1 VEADVSDGLRA
12 RARAL
17 AAPAGILALG
27 LYLTAPLLGCLDE
40 CFVDLGAVHGEK
52 TGEFELAD
60 TRLLAWILAWV
71 QHSLT
76 DDPASLYDTNAFHP
90 AARTLVGSE
99 HTLGIALLMLPV
111 RLFTSEAI
119 PIYQLALV
127 LSFLLLGA
135 TTFLLVRWL
144 TGSEW
149 ASFLAAALAMF
160 MPWRVTEL
168 SHIQLLHVQW
178 FPLVWLLVARILAGD
193 ARRWEAP
200 LLAVA
205 LAFQM
210 LSSFYLSYFLLLSVA
225 VLMGALRVFA
235 RPPRRAL
242 LRLAAAFA
250 PALLLLTLTSIP
262 YLARESAADL
272 APEAMPIHSIGIA
285 NAWHAIA
292 PALRFEWG
300 TIASAPYSV
309 PLGVCLLAAVTLPF
323 AIRRAADPRGRRT
336 RAFCWAMWGIALGAF
351 VMMIGYE
358 VHIAGLEIPLPSRL
372 AALLIPGFSLLRAPF
387 RWGLLIGLAAPV
399 LCGLAIFYL
408 ERRFAP
414 SPRTARRV
422 FARITVVVLL
432 AANAGTAPIPV
443 KPAWDPNDRIRA
455 AHEARRGLPPGPLVE
470 IPWPVA
476 TLPAQ
481 NRESRSLLASAR
493 HWQPILNGYT
503 GYPPATYFLL
513 RRTAQRLPER
523 RAIEQLRALAD
534 LRFVVVHAD
543 LLPAGGDAA
552 WRAAAAAGD
561 VALRRVEGDVRIYEV
576 TLPPRARGGVGQRR
590 RARGQRPRCLRAHAL
605 AARPAS
611 RSARDHEPDGAR
623 LARIRHPDR
632 GARPASLRVPLR
644 GREDGA
650 GGDRATRHGHSAKR
664 DQGFDRIHRQPER
677 RRTLPAAPGSRAA
690 PGRRSSPVADR
701 RDRAGDHRDSRLA
714 APPMTPEGESG
725 RVPPRAV
732 AGRRVSPRRI
742 RARIPRTRG
751 AAKLIISRSCC
762 RSRPR
767 MPIRVGACGTR
778 GRVAG
783 AAAKA

>member
-1 VEADVSDGLRA
+1 VEADVSDGLRS

-323 AIRRAADPRGRRT
+323 AIRRAADPRG
-336 RAFCWAMWGIALGAF
+336 
-351 VMMIGYE
+351 
-358 VHIAGLEIPLPSRL
+358 GLEIPLPSRL

-543 LLPAGGDAA
+543 LLPAGGNAA

-576 TLPPRARGGVGQRR
+576 TLRGEGGAWTEALLSKEPRTTTFAGVPRERVEASGSAGELAASVPGVFGRMLWP
-590 RARGQRPRCLRAHAL
+590 RGQHPVQLEITNRTERDWPGFDIQTEGLVQLRYAFLSADGKTALEATAPLDTDIPRNATRASTAYIASPSDAGRYRLRLDLVQRLDGEARPLPIAGIEREIIVT
-605 AARPAS
+605 PAS
-611 RSARDHEPDGAR
+611 R
-623 LARIRHPDR
+623 
-632 GARPASLRVPLR
+632 
-644 GREDGA
+644 
-650 GGDRATRHGHSAKR
+650 
-664 DQGFDRIHRQPER
+664 R
-677 RRTLPAAPGSRAA
+677 RR
-690 PGRRSSPVADR
+690 
-701 RDRAGDHRDSRLA
+701 
-714 APPMTPEGESG
+714 
-725 RVPPRAV
+725 
-732 AGRRVSPRRI
+732 
-742 RARIPRTRG
+742 
-751 AAKLIISRSCC
+751 
-762 RSRPR
+762 
-767 MPIRVGACGTR
+767 
-778 GRVAG
+778 
-783 AAAKA
+783 